1 MTRQELE
8 RRLDQIRRRQR
19 LLVFRAVVAGVSDS
33 QGLQLLKLQGL
44 PGEVLEGVERFQAYG
59 FASRPLEKAE
69 AIAAAIAGARS
80 HVVALQV
87 DDRRYRPRDLPPGA
101 SAQYALGAC
110 RITCFPDGRVRLE
123 RILPPAAV
131 IEIGI
136 TGEISVTAAL
146 AIALTSATEITLAA
160 PSVVIQGKEFL
171 THQHEGV
178 ESGDDVSGGVA

>member
-1 MTRQELE
+1 M
-8 RRLDQIRRRQR
+8 
-19 LLVFRAVVAGVSDS
+19 
-33 QGLQLLKLQGL
+33 
-44 PGEVLEGVERFQAYG
+44 
-59 FASRPLEKAE
+59 
-69 AIAAAIAGARS
+69 
-80 HVVALQV
+80 
-87 DDRRYRPRDLPPGA
+87 
-101 SAQYALGAC
+101 
-110 RITCFPDGRVRLE
+110 RLE